1 MKPSPLVRIVA
12 QTPLPD
18 FFFLT
23 VGGKRKFVVK
33 QALNVASG
41 ERLVSFALAVLNA
54 DSADAEIRQNSS
66 LLRRIK
72 SCKKTSRFRTFLNC

>member
-41 ERLVSFALAVLNA
+41 ERLVSFALANA